1 MAMGLFGGTST
12 SRLFRNVREKQSLC
26 YYCASTAV
34 RSTGVMMVDSGVEP
48 GGEECAEQAILKEW
62 EALKN
67 GPITPGEL
75 EDTRRALLSGM
86 ESLGDSLA
94 ALESWYY
101 GQIARGEPLT
111 DPETAR
117 AAVRAVTAE
126 EVRAILQGYS
136 YSVRYIVTAQ
146 EDAQ

>member
-1 MAMGLFGGTST
+1 
-12 SRLFRNVREKQSLC
+12 
-26 YYCASTAV
+26 
-34 RSTGVMMVDSGVEP
+34 
-48 GGEECAEQAILKEW
+48 
-62 EALKN
+62 
-67 GPITPGEL
+67 
-75 EDTRRALLSGM
+75 M

-117 AAVRAVTAE
+117 AAVRAVTEE

>member
-1 MAMGLFGGTST
+1 
-12 SRLFRNVREKQSLC
+12 
-26 YYCASTAV
+26 
-34 RSTGVMMVDSGVEP
+34 
-48 GGEECAEQAILKEW
+48 
-62 EALKN
+62 
-67 GPITPGEL
+67 
-75 EDTRRALLSGM
+75 M